1 MLFNI
6 VVGLV
11 IPWIVVLLHLYR
23 KDKALV
29 LLIGTFS
36 SVIGFTVNELAIYY
50 GFWMVA
56 PFVEPNTVSTLPF
69 NLGIYPVL
77 PIYLI
82 YFIKKHGR
90 PHVFIP
96 LMALVTTSL
105 ETILVMNGQ
114 VVYDN
119 GWHTPHTFLSYL
131 LPYILVYGYYTY
143 LKKLNVLN

>member
-50 GFWMVA
+50 GFWTVA

-69 NLGIYPVL
+69 DLGIFPII

-90 PHVFIP
+90 PYVLIP
-96 LMALVTTSL
+96 LVALVVTCL
-105 ETILVMNGQ
+105 EIIFVMNGR

-119 GWHTPHTFLSYL
+119 GWNVVYTYLSYL
-131 LPYILVYGYYTY
+131 FPYILVYGYYAY